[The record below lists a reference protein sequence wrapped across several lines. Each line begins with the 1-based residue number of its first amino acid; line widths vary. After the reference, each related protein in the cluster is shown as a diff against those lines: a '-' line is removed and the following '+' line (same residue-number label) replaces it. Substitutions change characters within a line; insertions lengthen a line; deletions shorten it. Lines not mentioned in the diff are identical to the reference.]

1 MSTGVA
7 QAPAVRRFHELPGP
21 PRLPWLGNAWQID
34 APRMHQQFEGW
45 SKRYGPY
52 YRLQL
57 GRRDILVVADHSVIA
72 TVLRDRPERFR
83 RPLYSG
89 RILAEM
95 GFELGLFFAND
106 ETWRR
111 QRRMVM
117 AAFDPGHVRGY
128 FPALATVARRLQGRW
143 RQAARAGTP
152 IDLQA
157 DLMRYTVDAIAGLA
171 FGADVNTLESDE
183 DVIQRHLNR
192 IFPALYRRTLAV
204 VRHWRYIRL
213 PSDRALDASV
223 REVKAAI
230 DRFVAQ
236 AHARLQAD
244 PSLRSR
250 PHNLLEAM
258 IAAAEEGDSGLDDRD
273 VAGNVLIMLL
283 AGEDTT
289 ANTLAWTIHLLH
301 RHPEA
306 LRRARDEVLRVA
318 PEPARWTPEQIGAL
332 DYVEAC
338 AHETMRLK
346 PVAPLLPSQAI
357 ADTRVAGIE
366 VPAETLITGLMRH
379 DALDARHFPD
389 PMAFRPER
397 WLDAGTPGGTA
408 GSAKRISMPF
418 GAGPRICPGRYLA
431 LMEMKLALAMLLGS
445 FEIESAATADGSEP
459 RERLTF
465 SMAPEGLRLRLRER
479 AADATVE
486 PTLASAVPPGV
497 QAPGGDPN
505 GASSAVASR

>member
-1 MSTGVA
+1 VTTA
-7 QAPAVRRFHELPGP
+7 LAPDGAPRRFRDLPGP
-21 PRLPWLGNAWQID
+21 MRLPWVGNAWQID
-34 APRMHQQFEGW
+34 APRMHQQFEAW
-45 SKRYGPY
+45 SERYGPF
-52 YRLQL
+52 YRLEL
-57 GRRDILVVADHSVIA
+57 GRRDILVVADHAVIGS
-72 TVLRDRPERFR
+72 VLRDRPAHFR

-95 GFELGLFFAND
+95 GFELGLFFVNG
-106 ETWRR
+106 ETWQR

-117 AAFDPGHVRGY
+117 AGFDPGHVRGY
-128 FPALATVARRLQGRW
+128 FPTLATVARRLDGRW
-143 RQAARAGTP
+143 RRAARAGAT

-192 IFPALYRRTLAV
+192 IFPALFRRTLSV
-204 VRHWRYIRL
+204 VRHWRYVRL
-213 PSDRALDASV
+213 PSDRALERSV
-223 REVKAAI
+223 HEVKAAI
-230 DRFVAQ
+230 EGFIAQ
-236 AHARLQAD
+236 ARARLQAE
-244 PSLRSR
+244 PGRRSR

-258 IAAAEEGDSGLDDRD
+258 IAAADEGGSGVDDHD

-289 ANTLAWTIHLLH
+289 ANTLAWMIELLH

-306 LRRARDEVLRVA
+306 LQRARDEVLRLA
-318 PEPARWTPEQIGAL
+318 PQPGDWTPEQIASL

-346 PVAPLLPSQAI
+346 PVAPLLPVQAI
-357 ADTRVAGIE
+357 ADTSVAGIE
-366 VPAETLITGLMRH
+366 VPAETLVTGLMRH
-379 DALDARHFPD
+379 DAVDARHFGE

-397 WLDAGTPGGTA
+397 WLEGAARGASPT
-408 GSAKRISMPF
+408 SAKRVSMPF

-431 LMEMKLALAMLLGS
+431 LMEMKLAIAMLLGG
-445 FEIESAATADGSEP
+445 FEIESVGTADGRAP

-479 AADATVE
+479 AAA
-486 PTLASAVPPGV
+486 PLPGSRV
-497 QAPGGDPN
+497 API
-505 GASSAVASR
+505 AA